1 MGNGALCTTEV
12 LAQLRIQTFLA
23 AVNFALLLVS
33 TTLLFTTV
41 VLISNSESLSDAQH
55 TASHVRT
62 ITGNLVPIS
71 EVTRTAALSN
81 STSNVTL
88 AQAAT
93 DAMTGFGQADW
104 SAVVGNATIVMGN
117 ATIVMGNAT
126 IVMGT
131 VANINFSAVTGL
143 FAQAQEPQNQAVIRK
158 QLDHAFSSFD
168 FASQGVTNIF
178 KIFRDGII
186 SEGGSSY
193 KKEEETI

>member
-1 MGNGALCTTEV
+1 MGNNGALCTTEV
-12 LAQLRIQTFLA
+12 LAQLRIQSFLA

-33 TTLLFTTV
+33 TALLFTTV
-41 VLISNSESLSDAQH
+41 AIISNSESLSDAQH

-71 EVTRTAALSN
+71 EVTRTAALNN
-81 STSNVTL
+81 STGNVTL

-104 SAVVGNATIVMGN
+104 SAVVGNATIVME
-117 ATIVMGNAT
+117 
-126 IVMGT
+126 T

-158 QLDHAFSSFD
+158 QLEHAFSSFD

-178 KIFRDGII
+178 KIFKDGII
-186 SEGGSSY
+186 SEGGSSH

>member
-117 ATIVMGNAT
+117 ATIVMG
-126 IVMGT
+126 T